1 MKRRGIT
8 RNVMLQLLAKGQQL
22 AFYSSTEKM
31 LKSRRLTNGI
41 DAKNTSQQLKSEDE
55 RIAEYLSHLSKEERL
70 ELDRLEEGTRRA
82 RILHIINKRTVRK
95 PQRFSIVWNS
105 VSVSKSKSR
114 KTQRV
119 H

>member
-1 MKRRGIT
+1 
-8 RNVMLQLLAKGQQL
+8 MLQLLAKGQQL

-31 LKSRRLTNGI
+31 LKSRKLTGNSNHDI
-41 DAKNTSQQLKSEDE
+41 DANDNANHQLKSEDE
-55 RIAEYLSHLSKEERL
+55 RIEEYISQLSKEERS
-70 ELDRLEEGTRRA
+70 ELDRLEEGTRRL

-105 VSVSKSKSR
+105 VSIAKSKRR
-114 KTQRV
+114 KAHRV